1 MTSAKWTL
9 PVLVALLLVTG
20 ACVKRPPEADTSLPP
35 PPVDNS
41 IRPGDLLQITFAYAP
56 ELTCE
61 QRVSPD
67 GTIEMAHIGTI
78 NTTGKTPDQLRADLV
93 AAYASQLRHPELTV
107 TVKESLE
114 RRVYVGGEV
123 GNPSYVPLTSNM
135 TVLEAI
141 MAAGGFDT
149 TKADMSNVTVVRYK
163 DGKQQAVK
171 VNLTKVMQGEAVD
184 AFYLQPRDIVYVPN
198 KTINLYILTE

>member
-1 MTSAKWTL
+1 MMTSMKWPL
-9 PVLVALLLVTG
+9 IALMLLLLG
-20 ACVKRPPEADTSLPP
+20 AAACIKRPPEANTSVP
-35 PPVDNS
+35 PPVDMS
-41 IRPGDLLQITFAYAP
+41 IRPGDLIQVTFAYAP
-56 ELTCE
+56 ELSGE

-67 GTIEMAHIGTI
+67 GTIEMAHIGTV
-78 NTTGKTPDQLRADLV
+78 NVTGKTPDQLRVELIE
-93 AAYASQLRHPELTV
+93 AYASQLRHPELTI

-123 GNPSYVPLTSNM
+123 HNPSYVPLTSQM

-149 TKADMSNVTVVRYK
+149 VKADLDHVTIVRYT

-171 VNLTKVMQGEAVD
+171 INLSKIMQGEVLD
-184 AFYLQPRDIVYVPN
+184 VYYLQPRDIIYVPN